1 MGTPQRVQ
9 IRLLHVL
16 LKKPKIFFE
25 KMEKT
30 PEKEA
35 QDSDEGSSS
44 GGENDPAEDGDDE
57 REGSKSPDSNDN
69 DGDEQSKSGW
79 ADAMAKVL
87 NIGKGSTDLNKG
99 DVGSILLSKARKDA
113 EVKNKKKTEGENT
126 ESVADIKNVKKE
138 GGLSRTQKKYL
149 ENMCRSKPDI
159 TKDKLREKIL
169 SKLATRGVVQ
179 LFNAVREQ
187 QKSLKSQLNSA
198 GGSIRKREAVFKNI
212 DKKGFLDQVLGGR
225 PASNE
230 SLPSLK
236 VKKEI
241 KMEVDQDEDEAS
253 NWTILKDDYMMGA
266 KMKDWDRC
274 SDSE

>member
-1 MGTPQRVQ
+1 MGVQ

-79 ADAMAKVL
+79 ADAMAEVL

-113 EVKNKKKTEGENT
+113 EVKNK
-126 ESVADIKNVKKE
+126 KNVKKE

-241 KMEVDQDEDEAS
+241 KMEVDKDEDEAS